1 MSKIAISVVVDLFAD
16 EGTTVRP
23 KRVAEL
29 LRDSFDICFITRSS
43 SDMEEIDGIP
53 VQMVRPAR
61 TRLWNLKL
69 FRTLYGNDY
78 DYIYCSSDWFG
89 FLTYYFLRRFYH
101 YKIIFE
107 AHTIISEEFKER
119 KANPLKVFFFQVLEK
134 FVVKRSDFLVTL
146 SENIYEFYSYKK
158 NIELVHVFID
168 EDLFIRDHDDDLSLS
183 DHDLSN
189 RDHIQE
195 SGDDYRV
202 VGLIGPFDEFSNRYF
217 LEFLEKNID
226 SFDDRIHFKIIGKCQ
241 ERIDHPRMEYTGYIE
256 DIRDY
261 VKVLSSLDALIVPSR
276 TATLGPLNKIVEAM
290 ACSVPVFTT
299 PKGIVGLYNIL
310 EGQEIF
316 VFSEDDLVSGLNDNI
331 FGEELIKVAG
341 NARGYVEKYYSKEAN
356 KQKLM
361 GIFNRLN
368 QEKY

>member
-23 KRVAEL
+23 KRVGEL

-43 SDMEEIDGIP
+43 SDLEEIDGIP

-69 FRTLYGNDY
+69 FRTLSGTDY

-168 EDLFIRDHDDDLSLS
+168 EDLFRDQDEDRFISDHIRKSDDD
-183 DHDLSN
+183 H
-189 RDHIQE
+189 
-195 SGDDYRV
+195 RV

-217 LEFLEKNID
+217 LEFLEKNMD
-226 SFDDRIHFKIIGKCQ
+226 RFDDRIHFKIIGKCQ
-241 ERIDHPRMEYTGYIE
+241 ERIDHPKIEYTGYIE
-256 DIRDY
+256 GIQDY
-261 VKVLSSLDALIVPSR
+261 VKVLSSLDALLVPSR

-299 PKGIVGLYNIL
+299 PKGIVGLYNIRA
-310 EGQEIF
+310 GQEVY